1 MTDDIIRKYSSVAV
15 IEHWLFFLLGIGLV
29 LTAVP
34 SFINSFLIELH
45 IFDVSVPT
53 PFDSSST
60 HKMLG
65 SILIIVSLFHV
76 FYHSLKS
83 DRQILSESP
92 FRDFKEFLHSLL
104 FMIGFARK
112 ETYLADEK
120 FNSIHKVT
128 YISLVYCGGLSLAT
142 GIILVLDSPASN
154 AKYLENGILL
164 THVITSIMIFF
175 IVLYHII
182 INLRKKN
189 WIGMKA
195 IFLNKEIPGWYIKRH
210 HRNWYDDLV
219 NEGKI
224 EAITLGNQLRLDY
237 DGEQQQEGL

>member
-1 MTDDIIRKYSSVAV
+1 MENTVIKKYSSVVV
-15 IEHWLFFLLGIGLV
+15 IEHWLFLLLGIGLV

-34 SFINSFLIELH
+34 SFINSFLIELR

-60 HKMLG
+60 HKILG
-65 SILIIVSLFHV
+65 AFLIILSLFHL

-83 DRQILSESP
+83 DREILSKSP

-112 ETYLADEK
+112 ETYIVDEK
-120 FNSIHKVT
+120 YNSILKVT

-142 GIILVLDSPASN
+142 GIMLVLDSPA
-154 AKYLENGILL
+154 ADTKYMDHGILL

-182 INLRKKN
+182 ITLRKKN

-195 IFLNKEIPGWYIKRH
+195 IFLNKEIPVWYIKRY
-210 HRNWYDDLV
+210 HRNWYDELV

-237 DGEQQQEGL
+237 DEEQS